1 MQRVALL
8 NWKNKNKDYDL
19 SKIFEAFW
27 EPWVVKWLEYQDWN
41 ITPWFAFVLVER
53 NGINF
58 CVLFENTENV
68 AVSEWKIFIEISQ
81 EKILNWSENNIDW
94 TGIWAIK
101 VAQNY
106 PEKNFLKLGTLSW
119 GAFQKESKKV
129 EASSKIDILQN
140 FNSANQLVKL
150 WSDWKLPAL
159 DGSNLRNIQAETKN
173 LNLNFVAWENI
184 EAESFV
190 FIAKEQKTKKVFFDN
205 DFLWNWSQHSTE
217 WRITFKKHPWKFK
230 KVKINRNVY
239 WTWYLTLTK
248 DAWGS
253 QVFLK
258 ILLKWDKNE
267 YSSADFT
274 NYDENYDLTWKT
286 LYIRSDWYFSNT
298 NIKNEITVQNNPFF
312 YLETEVN
319 TEVGKIYNADCF
331 TKWKIFY
338 LKDAVNKGQTA
349 KVLTSWFIENL
360 NLPENKKDIYL
371 NWIWKATQVETD
383 LKIWEKITNSIM
395 ELKNSEEK
403 LPLNFHN
410 LTLEAYNYS
419 SSTTQTIT
427 IQHNLW
433 FIKDF
438 QVLVYNKAQKQFY
451 GMWKNLVSGGS
462 EIDCKI
468 SENLFNSLKIE
479 IRRKLVP
486 ELELRFLLI

>member
-1 MQRVALL
+1 MVLKLNKKNNIKLKLKKNLTSIWNLL
-8 NWKNKNKDYDL
+8 ILENASLLWENFTRNEVEKRFTLTLVKYDSGLPLQIEIVKVL
-19 SKIFEAFW
+19 SKNGENLIIERAV
-27 EPWVVKWLEYQDWN
+27 EP
-41 ITPWFAFVLVER
+41 TPLNYNASENSQVAYDFDIWDFAFMNLTAWEINDICDEINKKLDKNDSLVTEF
-53 NGINF
+53 NG
-58 CVLFENTENV
+58 
-68 AVSEWKIFIEISQ
+68 A
-81 EKILNWSENNIDW
+81 NN
-94 TGIWAIK
+94 
-101 VAQNY
+101 
-106 PEKNFLKLGTLSW
+106 
-119 GAFQKESKKV
+119 
-129 EASSKIDILQN
+129 
-140 FNSANQLVKL
+140 LVKL
-150 WSDWKLPAL
+150 WADWKLPAL
-159 DGSNLRNIQAETKN
+159 DGSNLRNIQTETKN
-173 LNLNFVAWENI
+173 LNLNFVSGENI
-184 EAESFV
+184 EAGSFV
-190 FIAKEQKTKKVFFDN
+190 FVASSSKMKKIIFD
-205 DFLWNWSQHSTE
+205 DDLWNIGTNVTSWQI
-217 WRITFKKHPWKFK
+217 RFQKHPWKFK
-230 KVKINRNVY
+230 KLKIKSNIY

-258 ILLKWDKNE
+258 ILLKSDKNE

-286 LYIRSDWYFSNT
+286 LYIRSDWYQT
-298 NIKNEITVQNNPFF
+298 NPKTKNEITATNNPFF
-312 YLETEVN
+312 YLETEKDV
-319 TEVGKIYNADCF
+319 EVWKIYNADCF

-349 KVLTSWFIENL
+349 KVLTFWFVENL
-360 NLPENKKDIYL
+360 NLPLDKKDIFL
-371 NWIWKATQVETD
+371 NGTWKVTQVETD

-403 LPLNFHN
+403 LPLIFHN

-486 ELELRFLLI
+486 ELELRFLLL

>member
-1 MQRVALL
+1 MIKNNAVSDLQTKILPESTSFICKKWEWELFPISNFEVFLEFFENWIVTKRESIFIRERKWDVFLISERWFDFCVQNDLNSRERWKKALEFEI
-8 NWKNKNKDYDL
+8 W
-19 SKIFEAFW
+19 SKISQYFSENYL
-27 EPWVVKWLEYQDWN
+27 KN
-41 ITPWFAFVLVER
+41 IEEK
-53 NGINF
+53 I
-58 CVLFENTENV
+58 ENTEN
-68 AVSEWKIFIEISQ
+68 K
-81 EKILNWSENNIDW
+81 
-94 TGIWAIK
+94 
-101 VAQNY
+101 
-106 PEKNFLKLGTLSW
+106 KLDKSDTLVT
-119 GAFQKESKKV
+119 Q
-129 EASSKIDILQN
+129 

-150 WSDWKLPAL
+150 WADWKLPAL

-258 ILLKWDKNE
+258 ILLKSDKNE

-312 YLETEVN
+312 YLETEIN

-403 LPLNFHN
+403 LPLIFHN

-433 FIKDF
+433 FVKDF
-438 QVLVYNKAQKQFY
+438 QVLAYNKAQKQFY